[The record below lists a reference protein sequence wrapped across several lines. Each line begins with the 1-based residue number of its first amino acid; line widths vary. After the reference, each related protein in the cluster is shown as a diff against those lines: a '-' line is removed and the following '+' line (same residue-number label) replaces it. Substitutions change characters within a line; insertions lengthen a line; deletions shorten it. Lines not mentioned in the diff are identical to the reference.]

1 MREDS
6 GPDGGSAAAPP
17 GGRRN
22 PADQAPPGSAQTGM
36 VPCPD
41 CHGSGKR
48 DGTACPSCGGTGQ
61 GVQIV
66 GDA

>member
-1 MREDS
+1 MQEDS
-6 GPDGGSAAAPP
+6 GPDGAGAAAPP
-17 GGRRN
+17 GRRN

-36 VPCPD
+36 VPCPE

-48 DGTACPSCGGTGQ
+48 GDTACPGCNGTGQ
-61 GVQIV
+61 VVQIV

>member
-1 MREDS
+1 MQEDS
-6 GPDGGSAAAPP
+6 GQDGAGAAAP
-17 GGRRN
+17 GSRRN
-22 PADQAPPGSAQTGM
+22 PGDQARPGSPQTGM

-48 DGTACPSCGGTGQ
+48 GDGACPACNGTGQ
-61 GVQIV
+61 VVQIV